1 MKYKVSFSF
10 INRETG
16 KLCDVGDVIEL
27 TAERAQEI
35 NTALAYLGE
44 AVEPVTEEKTEPKV
58 DEAAE
63 SVTKKR
69 TKPKKDEE

>member
-1 MKYKVSFSF
+1 MKYKVSFAF

-35 NTALAYLGE
+35 NTALAYAGE
-44 AVEPVTEEKTEPKV
+44 VLVPVPEKK
-58 DEAAE
+58 
-63 SVTKKR
+63 TKA
-69 TKPKKDEE
+69 KKDEE